1 MTRVLILGGTTEA
14 SALGRAL
21 AAMPGVEATMS
32 FAGRTSAPVRHA
44 IPTRIGGF
52 GGVEGLAT
60 WMRDQGTERLIDATH
75 PFAARISAN
84 AVAAARTAGVPLLRI
99 ERPAWR
105 PGPGNDWTELPDVAG
120 AVAALGA
127 HPRRVFLTVGRLE
140 LAAFAKA
147 PHHHYLVRTIDTPAV
162 DDLPPDHALLL
173 DRGPYTLAG
182 ETELMRRHGVD
193 VLVTK
198 NSGGEATRA
207 KLDAAR
213 DLGLPVL
220 LVARPV
226 LPPAETV
233 ETVEEALVWIAGDP
247 HGAPPPSARR
257 GV

>member
-1 MTRVLILGGTTEA
+1 M
-14 SALGRAL
+14 S
-21 AAMPGVEATMS
+21 GVEATMS
-32 FAGRTSAPVRHA
+32 LAGRTSAPMRHT

-52 GGVEGLAT
+52 GGAVGLAD
-60 WMRDQGTERLIDATH
+60 WLRDHGTERLIDATH

-84 AVAAARTAGVPLLRI
+84 AVAAAGSAGVPLLRVA
-99 ERPAWR
+99 RPPWLPGAGDAWSQV
-105 PGPGNDWTELPDVAG
+105 PDVTG
-120 AVAALGA
+120 AVAALGER
-127 HPRRVFLTVGRLE
+127 PRRVFLTVGRLE
-140 LAAFAKA
+140 LAAFRAA
-147 PHHHYLVRTIDTPAV
+147 PAHHYLVRTIDTPAV

-182 ETELMRRHGVD
+182 ETELMRRHRVD

-213 DLGLPVL
+213 DLGLPVV
-220 LVARPV
+220 LVSRPV
-226 LPPAETV
+226 LPPAKTV
-233 ETVEEALVWIAGDP
+233 ETVEDALAWIAGDP